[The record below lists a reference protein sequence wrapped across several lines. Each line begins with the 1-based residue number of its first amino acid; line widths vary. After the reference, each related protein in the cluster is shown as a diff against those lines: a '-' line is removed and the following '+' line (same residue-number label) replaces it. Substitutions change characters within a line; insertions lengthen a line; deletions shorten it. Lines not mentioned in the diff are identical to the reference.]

1 MKQNPIWAQAWWWL
15 QNFLSES
22 VVDDIDFLSWLFE
35 MWANLNGSN
44 AKADGFL
51 SLRLFVHILREHIL
65 RAINI
70 LDEFEVVHLIVIA
83 TVAVFPDDKIVD
95 LRVGWHQ
102 IESLEH
108 SQELTLRDVQLLGTV
123 EVLEPIF

>member
-1 MKQNPIWAQAWWWL
+1 
-15 QNFLSES
+15 
-22 VVDDIDFLSWLFE
+22 
-35 MWANLNGSN
+35 
-44 AKADGFL
+44 L

-70 LDEFEVVHLIVIA
+70 LDEFEVVHLIVVA

-108 SQELTLRDVQLLGTV
+108 SQELTLRNMQLLGTV

>member
-1 MKQNPIWAQAWWWL
+1 MSFRSFI
-15 QNFLSES
+15 
-22 VVDDIDFLSWLFE
+22 
-35 MWANLNGSN
+35 
-44 AKADGFL
+44 
-51 SLRLFVHILREHIL
+51 HILWEHVL

-70 LDEFEVVHLIVIA
+70 FDEFEVVHLIVVA
-83 TVAVFPDDKIVD
+83 TIAVFPDDKIVD

>member
-1 MKQNPIWAQAWWWL
+1 MR
-15 QNFLSES
+15 
-22 VVDDIDFLSWLFE
+22 
-35 MWANLNGSN
+35 ANLNGSN
-44 AKADGFL
+44 TKADGFL
-51 SLRLFVHILREHIL
+51 SLWLFVHILWEHIL

-70 LDEFEVVHLIVIA
+70 FDEFEVVHLIVVA
-83 TVAVFPDDKIVD
+83 TIAVFPDDKIVD

-108 SQELTLRDVQLLGTV
+108 SQELTLRDVQLLRSV

>member
-1 MKQNPIWAQAWWWL
+1 M
-15 QNFLSES
+15 
-22 VVDDIDFLSWLFE
+22 
-35 MWANLNGSN
+35 
-44 AKADGFL
+44 
-51 SLRLFVHILREHIL
+51 SLRLFVHILREHVL

-70 LDEFEVVHLIVIA
+70 LDEFEVVHLVVVA

>member
-1 MKQNPIWAQAWWWL
+1 M
-15 QNFLSES
+15 
-22 VVDDIDFLSWLFE
+22 
-35 MWANLNGSN
+35 
-44 AKADGFL
+44 

-70 LDEFEVVHLIVIA
+70 LDEFEVVHLIVVA

-95 LRVGWHQ
+95 LRVWWHQ

>member
-1 MKQNPIWAQAWWWL
+1 MS
-15 QNFLSES
+15 FRS
-22 VVDDIDFLSWLFE
+22 
-35 MWANLNGSN
+35 
-44 AKADGFL
+44 
-51 SLRLFVHILREHIL
+51 FVHILREHVL
-65 RAINI
+65 GAINI
-70 LDEFEVVHLIVIA
+70 LDEFEVVHLIVVA
-83 TVAVFPDDKIVD
+83 TIAVFPDNKIVD

>member
-1 MKQNPIWAQAWWWL
+1 M
-15 QNFLSES
+15 
-22 VVDDIDFLSWLFE
+22 
-35 MWANLNGSN
+35 
-44 AKADGFL
+44 
-51 SLRLFVHILREHIL
+51 SLRLFVHILREHVL

-70 LDEFEVVHLIVIA
+70 LDEFEVVHLIVVA

>member
-1 MKQNPIWAQAWWWL
+1 MS
-15 QNFLSES
+15 FRS
-22 VVDDIDFLSWLFE
+22 
-35 MWANLNGSN
+35 
-44 AKADGFL
+44 
-51 SLRLFVHILREHIL
+51 FVHILREHVL

-70 LDEFEVVHLIVIA
+70 FDEFEVVHLIVVA
-83 TVAVFPDDKIVD
+83 TIAVFPDDKIVD